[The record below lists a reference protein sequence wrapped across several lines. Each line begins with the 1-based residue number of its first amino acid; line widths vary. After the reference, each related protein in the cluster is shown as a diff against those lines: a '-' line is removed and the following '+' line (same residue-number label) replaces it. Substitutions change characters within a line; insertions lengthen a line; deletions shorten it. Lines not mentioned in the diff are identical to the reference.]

1 MKLSQSSLAL
11 LEDTLKKAIGKYTCG
26 CEQTIV
32 TDIHLQPNQNS
43 GELSIFDDEDE
54 ELANTSIEEWMTY
67 EGDDFYENVERILS
81 SLLCNMKNEGK
92 FDKLTIL
99 KPFSFV
105 LVDDDRETIAEL
117 LLMDDDTLL
126 VNEELANTSI
136 EEWMT
141 YEGDDFYENVERI
154 LSSLLCNMKNEG
166 KFDKLTI
173 LKPFSFVLVDDDR
186 ETIAELLLMD
196 DDTLL
201 VNEELLKGLDE
212 ELDSFLKE
220 LLEK

>member
-1 MKLSQSSLAL
+1 
-11 LEDTLKKAIGKYTCG
+11 
-26 CEQTIV
+26 
-32 TDIHLQPNQNS
+32 
-43 GELSIFDDEDE
+43 
-54 ELANTSIEEWMTY
+54 MTY

-105 LVDDDRETIAEL
+105 LVDDD
-117 LLMDDDTLL
+117 
-126 VNEELANTSI
+126 
-136 EEWMT
+136 
-141 YEGDDFYENVERI
+141 
-154 LSSLLCNMKNEG
+154 K
-166 KFDKLTI
+166 
-173 LKPFSFVLVDDDR
+173 

-220 LLEK
+220 LLENNIPNNQPIRKRDLLIIN